1 MIVSTEVDSIIKDS
15 LTQFCSFIS
24 LNHWYGREREAISLY
39 VMGFLTKMCKEG
51 SFLCDPR
58 QIGIEVAVPQI
69 PSPNSKPQVNKDLV
83 IWPEPAMVCWND
95 RREPANHPICI
106 MEWKA
111 NQQRKSTH
119 DISWLRQYSSDK
131 QNLVCYGVNLNIEA
145 ERHSLLV
152 DRIYL
157 GECSPSWLS
166 L

>member
-1 MIVSTEVDSIIKDS
+1 MIVPTEVDSIIKDS
-15 LTQFCSFIS
+15 LTKFYSFIS

-39 VMGFLTKMCKEG
+39 VTGFLIKMCKER
-51 SFLCDPR
+51 SFLYDPR

-83 IWPEPAMVCWND
+83 IWPEPAMVCWNAD
-95 RREPANHPICI
+95 RKPVNHPICI

-111 NQQRKSTH
+111 NQKDKSVH
-119 DISWLRQYSSDK
+119 DISWLRQYSSNK
-131 QNLVCYGVNLNIEA
+131 QNMVCYGVNLNIEA
-145 ERHSLLV
+145 KRPSLLV

-166 L
+166 W